1 MSKNFIA
8 PGLVCLSS
16 SVMVACDSGERRAR
30 VPKQTASALETTSM
44 SWRVYRMWAP
54 ATPLTMVYSGMPF
67 FSATSTVEVGQ
78 ALRWMTVLIP
88 ASLALAIS
96 SSPSSS
102 SPTALM
108 AQPSVPFFIAW

>member
-1 MSKNFIA
+1 
-8 PGLVCLSS
+8 
-16 SVMVACDSGERRAR
+16 
-30 VPKQTASALETTSM
+30 M
-44 SWRVYRMWAP
+44 SWRVYRMWSQ

-88 ASLALAIS
+88 ASSALAIS